1 MGRAKI
7 ARVLKNLEY
16 TNVPH
21 PNTITDILRRNG
33 RITEE
38 EQKKHHAWQRYERS
52 TPNALWQMDF
62 KGHFAMLKGR
72 CHPLT
77 ILDDHSRFCLGLQA
91 CANETIETT
100 QIHLT
105 HIFRRYGLPL
115 ALLCDNGGPWG
126 SGYPHLELTKLTVWL
141 IRLGIQVLHG
151 RPAHPQTQGKD
162 ERFHRTLKA
171 EVLQGTVFAD
181 LEDCQCHFDPFRE
194 RYNLVR
200 PHEALG
206 LDTPS
211 QHYQPSPFLFLRSF
225 LQ

>member
-1 MGRAKI
+1 MEE
-7 ARVLKNLEY
+7 LQ
-16 TNVPH
+16 
-21 PNTITDILRRNG
+21 RR
-33 RITEE
+33 T
-38 EQKKHHAWQRYERS
+38 KKHHAGTIDRS
-52 TPNALWQMDF
+52 NPNALWQMDF

-126 SGYPHLELTKLTVWL
+126 SGYPHIELTKLTVWL

-171 EVLQGTVFAD
+171 EVLQGTVF
-181 LEDCQCHFDPFRE
+181 C
-194 RYNLVR
+194 
-200 PHEALG
+200 
-206 LDTPS
+206 
-211 QHYQPSPFLFLRSF
+211 
-225 LQ
+225 